1 MLQFEITKK
10 HAGIRL
16 WGDTWTLQR
25 IHEVLH
31 KVNEQSCVIE
41 NKEGFF
47 LGLAYD
53 IRKAYE
59 KQREIDTIE
68 IFDDKY
74 QIYGVEILWPVIVAQ
89 VGLLREAMG
98 FIPTN
103 RNDQIVAF
111 ELENLIEGAAAKA
124 LPGRAEEIMSLM
136 ARVGGC
142 QSHIDEVLDS
152 RCRFFIDLPPSKRI
166 KMLPSV
172 LESFDPMFDHISR
185 LRIRNSSPVQLSP
198 EDFAKYQDV
207 DTDWPD
213 FQW

>member
-1 MLQFEITKK
+1 MLQFELTKK

-16 WGDTWTLQR
+16 WGDTWTLHR
-25 IHEVLH
+25 IHDVLH
-31 KVNEQSCVIE
+31 KVNEQSSVIHD
-41 NKEGFF
+41 KEGFF

-59 KQREIDTIE
+59 GQRETAIRE
-68 IFDDKY
+68 FFEDKCP
-74 QIYGVEILWPVIVAQ
+74 IYGVDILWPVLIAQ

-111 ELENLIEGAAAKA
+111 ELEYLIESAAEKVF
-124 LPGRAEEIMSLM
+124 PGRAEDIMNLM
-136 ARVGGC
+136 TRVGGC

-152 RCRFFIDLPPSKRI
+152 RCRFFIDLPPAKRL
-166 KMLPSV
+166 KMLPAV
-172 LESFDPMFDHISR
+172 LESFDPMFKFISQMR
-185 LRIRNSSPVQLSP
+185 VRSPRPDQISP
-198 EDFAKYQDV
+198 EDFVKYQDESN
-207 DTDWPD
+207 DWPD